1 MRRLLL
7 ALALAAAAAAASAS
21 AADPSPAAGRWK
33 LRLPQG
39 DDTLTLLLAFTE
51 TDGKWAGDYIAAS
64 ARLKKEPTVS
74 KLEVADRAVKFTLLF
89 DGREFLSFDGVLA
102 KDGKKLSGSLAQ
114 FGGPLSLTEL
124 YPSQLKKLDDPVDLA
139 RETLAQVEAGPEL
152 FNAGFAVLGQAAAK
166 KVPADEV
173 RQVTDKLAR
182 AAAGYGP
189 RWEAATTVRLAGLL
203 ADQAGYADIAVAQAR
218 RAERMLTDA
227 APLADQMTVA
237 STLARALTLAGKAD
251 EATKYAAQLQ
261 KLEARDYAEYQKTAF
276 APAKFAGRKA
286 MSNRVAVV
294 EVFTGAECPPC
305 VAVDLATDGLLKAY
319 TPAEV
324 LVLNYHFHVP
334 APDPLTSPDGL
345 DRVIA
350 YGDKITGAPAVFVN
364 GKPGLEGGGPAA
376 AAKAKYDELTK
387 VVDAQLATPAAV
399 EVTLTT
405 GPTAGTGVGIF
416 SATAAVK
423 NAPAGKATLRF
434 VLVEEMV
441 RYAGGNG
448 VRYHHNVVRAL
459 PGGAKGFPLTK
470 PAAEQAVTI
479 GVADLRTKLAASL
492 DAAAKTEGE
501 FPRPDRPL
509 TLVGLRLV
517 ALVQDDATGEILQA
531 ASVKLDG
538 K

>member
-7 ALALAAAAAAASAS
+7 ALFLAAGAVSVSA

-89 DGREFLSFDGVLA
+89 DGREFLSFDGLLA

-114 FGGPLSLTEL
+114 FGGPLSLAEL

-139 RETLAQVEAGPEL
+139 RETLTQAEAGPEL
-152 FNAGFAVLGQAAAK
+152 FNAGFTLLGNAAAK

-173 RQVTDKLAR
+173 RQVTDKLAK

-189 RWEAATTVRLAGLL
+189 RWEAATTLRLAGLL

-237 STLARALTLAGKAD
+237 STLARALTLAGKPD
-251 EATKYAAQLQ
+251 EAKKYATQVQ
-261 KLEARDYAEYQKTAF
+261 KLEARDYADYQKTAF

-286 MSNRVAVV
+286 ASNRVAVV

-345 DRVIA
+345 DRVQA
-350 YGDKITGAPAVFVN
+350 YADKITGAPAVFVN
-364 GKPGLEGGGPAA
+364 GKPAIEGGGPAA
-376 AAKAKYDELTK
+376 AALAKYAELTK
-387 VVDAQLATPAAV
+387 VVDAQLETPAAV
-399 EVTLTT
+399 GVTLAAAPAAKGFT
-405 GPTAGTGVGIF
+405 
-416 SATAAVK
+416 ATAAVK

-434 VLVEEMV
+434 VLLEDVV

-459 PGGAKGFPLTK
+459 PGGPKGFPLTT

-479 GVADLRTKLAASL
+479 DPADLRGKLAASL
-492 DAAAKTEGE
+492 DEAAKTEGE
-501 FPRPDRPL
+501 FPRADRPL
-509 TLVGLRLV
+509 ALTGLKLV
-517 ALVQDDATGEILQA
+517 AFVQDDATGEILQA
-531 ASVKLDG
+531 TSVKLDG